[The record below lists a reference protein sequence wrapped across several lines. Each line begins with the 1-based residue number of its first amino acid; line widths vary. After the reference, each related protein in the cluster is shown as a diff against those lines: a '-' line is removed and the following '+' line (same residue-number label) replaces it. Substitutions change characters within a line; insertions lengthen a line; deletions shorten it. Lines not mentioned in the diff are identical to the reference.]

1 MYTLRHFYKPG
12 KKAET
17 KFTTAQDLKDYLD
30 ELSGVYDLKEIAHF
44 DEFTT
49 THTVDLV
56 TDPSAVRRKKE
67 FNNEMSKIDM
77 IPIVPIS
84 QVLAAQATLPPT
96 LKLTLPMRPII
107 QPGQQIRQEPIIPPI
122 ISPIKPAT
130 QATLPPILKPIP
142 PIKPGEQQIRPI
154 SIIPQ
159 EPANQATLPPT
170 LKLTPLMRPII
181 QPGQQIR
188 QEPIIPPIIPPKT
201 TGGNKW
207 F

>member
-30 ELSGVYDLKEIAHF
+30 ELSGVYDLKEIPHF
-44 DEFTT
+44 DEFAT

-56 TDPSAVRRKKE
+56 TDSSEVRRKKE

-77 IPIVPIS
+77 SPIVPIS
-84 QVLAAQATLPPT
+84 EILASQATLPPT
-96 LKLTLPMRPII
+96 LKLIPPMRPII

-159 EPANQATLPPT
+159 EPVNQATLPPT
-170 LKLTPLMRPII
+170 LKLIPPMRPII

-201 TGGNKW
+201 SGGNKW